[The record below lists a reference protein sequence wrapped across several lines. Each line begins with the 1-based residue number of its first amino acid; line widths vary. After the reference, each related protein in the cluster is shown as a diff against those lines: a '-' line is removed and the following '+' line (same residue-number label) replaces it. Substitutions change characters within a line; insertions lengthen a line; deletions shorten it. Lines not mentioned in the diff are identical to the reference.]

1 MEKHLQYWLI
11 FQRRWLPI
19 SIVFGLV
26 LALSIVRTLLETPI
40 YQAMGQLVLKKNST
54 STLTG
59 VGNQLGQLESSVS
72 GRPLGTEV
80 AVLRSVP
87 IAERTLNALRLNL
100 NPLVFLHELQVKNIE
115 NTDVLELSYTDT
127 DPRKAASIINT
138 LMKIYIENDINANR
152 AQTRS
157 ARDFIA
163 QQLPHRKAALQLA
176 EQKLQEF
183 KQQNRVL
190 DLKAEASSS
199 VAILTDLDRQVAAT
213 RSDLAS
219 QTARM
224 ESIKKLFGVS
234 SQEAVIDGFV
244 GESPSTV
251 SVLAQLQDI
260 QQKIEITRL
269 RLTDS
274 HPSVINLKE
283 QEAVLKKELKQ
294 RIEQSFIGDAGR
306 LNQAKNPEDIVQ
318 LRGQGLQQGILANYA
333 NVEAERL
340 SLQVRLKA
348 LAEVITSYRQRANT
362 LPQLELQQRQLEREI
377 AATESSYQ
385 NLLARYQDLQVAEN
399 LQVSNALVVTPA
411 LIPSVPIK
419 SRQYINL
426 FQGFMGGILL
436 GAATAFVLEKIDKT
450 IKTTQSAKDLL
461 DYTLL
466 GCIPPFTTSNMMSKV
481 IVKNRPDSPVSE
493 AFRMLQTNLKFFNSE
508 QSIKVIVI
516 SSAVPKEGKSTIA
529 ANLAVCISQLGRK
542 VLLVDADLRNPSQHK
557 IWEIPNEV
565 GLSNVLK
572 NQSDLEHAATEVVPD
587 LQVITA
593 GELTNNPG
601 ALLDSSQMAIFVAQ
615 VAQRYDFAIFDS
627 PPLTVAADATI
638 LGKLVNGIL
647 FVVRPGVADSDSLSL
662 SKELLQ
668 KANQNVLGIA
678 INGVKVN
685 QQYSGYNMSEVSGTS
700 N

>member
-1 MEKHLQYWLI
+1 MGQHLEYWLI
-11 FQRRWLPI
+11 FKRRWLPT
-19 SIVFGLV
+19 SIVFGLL
-26 LALSIVRTLLETPI
+26 LALSIVRTLLEMPI
-40 YQAMGQLVLKKNST
+40 YQTAGQLVLKKNPT

-87 IAERTLNALRLNL
+87 IAERTINALHLNV
-100 NPLVFLHELQVKNIE
+100 NPLVFLKDLQVKNLE
-115 NTDVLELSYTDT
+115 NTDILELSYTDT

-163 QQLPHRKAALQLA
+163 QQLPHSKTALQAA
-176 EQKLQEF
+176 EQKLQYF
-183 KQQNRVL
+183 KQQNQVL

-199 VAILTDLDRQVAAT
+199 VGILTDLDRQVAT
-213 RSDLAS
+213 TKSDLAS

-224 ESIKKLFGVS
+224 ESIKRLFGVS

-251 SVLAQLQDI
+251 SVLGQLQDI
-260 QQKIEITRL
+260 QQKVEITRL

-274 HPSVINLKE
+274 HPMLINLRE
-283 QEAVLKKELKQ
+283 QEVVLKKELKQ
-294 RIEQSFIGDAGR
+294 RIEQSFIGQAGR
-306 LNQAKNPEDIVQ
+306 LNQTKKPEDIVQ
-318 LRGQGLQQGILANYA
+318 LRGQGLQQGILGNYA
-333 NVEAERL
+333 SVEAERL

-348 LAEVITSYRQRANT
+348 LAQVIQSYRQRANT

-385 NLLARYQDLQVAEN
+385 NLLARYQELQVAEN
-399 LQVSNALVVTPA
+399 LQVSNAVVVTPA
-411 LIPSVPIK
+411 LIPGMPIK

-426 FQGFMGGILL
+426 LQGLIAGILL

-466 GCIPPFTTSNMMSKV
+466 GCIPPFTDSNLMSKV
-481 IVKNRPDSPVSE
+481 IVKSRPDSPVSE
-493 AFRMLQTNLKFFNSE
+493 AFRMLQTNLKCFNSE
-508 QSIKVIVI
+508 QSIKIIVI

-529 ANLAVCISQLGRK
+529 ANLAVSISQLGRK

-565 GLSNVLK
+565 GLSNILK
-572 NQSDLEHAATEVVPD
+572 NQSDLGQAATEVAPN

-593 GELTNNPG
+593 GELTNNPA

-615 VAQRYDFAIFDS
+615 VAQRYDFAIIDT

-647 FVVRPGVADSDSLSL
+647 FVVRPGVADSDSVSL

-685 QQYSGYNMSEVSGTS
+685 QQYSGHNMSSV
-700 N
+700 